1 MDGNWKAKKIAFHF
15 HLTNF
20 KISNFEIFLNR
31 NIYRKKFLVN
41 RKSKTYKSEQITLAI
56 LK

>member
-1 MDGNWKAKKIAFHF
+1 MDGNWKAKKVAFHF
-15 HLTNF
+15 HLNNF